1 MTLLRFPHPNL
12 VSLLDY
18 FGTQDGGKEC
28 LCMVMPLCDTSL
40 QRAVASSK
48 FVNEGLAPPAVAA
61 HARGSEGLA
70 PSKCVKQL
78 VVAAAHLHGL
88 GVVHGDIS
96 LGNCLVDR
104 CGTLRLGDYG
114 SAHSAHG
121 CAVKEE
127 RTTAYCRAPERWMG
141 LKDLAPPADVWAVG
155 VIAWCLVSNRP
166 PARLLFPPLHHARA
180 RLPIRERV
188 CLCHV
193 CRPGRARRSSRS
205 GCPRW
210 RPWSAQS
217 TRSRGQGSGSCRC
230 GQQSRQFSGQRW

>member
-1 MTLLRFPHPNL
+1 MTNQLVVIKKQTLPSAAAERELLLHLTLLRFPHPDL

-18 FGTQDGGKEC
+18 FGAQDGGKEC

-40 QRAVASSK
+40 QRAVTSSK
-48 FVNEGLAPPAVAA
+48 FVNEGFAPPAVAA

-70 PSKCVKQL
+70 PSKCVKEL
-78 VVAAAHLHGL
+78 VVAVAHLHGL

-121 CAVKEE
+121 CIVKEE

-141 LKDLAPPADVWAVG
+141 LKEDTPPVDVWAVG

-166 PARLLFPPLHHARA
+166 PARVLFPPLYHIILYYYIIAYCII
-180 RLPIRERV
+180 LN
-188 CLCHV
+188 
-193 CRPGRARRSSRS
+193 
-205 GCPRW
+205 
-210 RPWSAQS
+210 
-217 TRSRGQGSGSCRC
+217 
-230 GQQSRQFSGQRW
+230 